1 MLIVESKSASV
12 TDLNFSVALILPEV
26 YCKYDY
32 KSLYVNTI

>member
-26 YCKYDY
+26 YDY